1 MQIHLNWKR
10 QKPYNKE
17 KCLSYKRSRN
27 LDDHAISEIVAI
39 LDGWAGPLTWEALIE
54 AIEEVQ
60 RVRYTRQALNNHER
74 IKLAFSLRREALKA
88 MGVPLRVNAKAPEVE
103 ALLQINARLKAET
116 DRLKAENTLLL
127 EQFVRWAYNA
137 NNRGVREEI
146 LNRPL
151 PEVNRNSSLRRPAV
165 VKSST
170 R

>member
-1 MQIHLNWKR
+1 MRIHLDWKQ
-10 QKPYNKE
+10 QKPYNRE

-27 LDDHAISEIVAI
+27 LDDVSISEIVNI
-39 LDGWAGPLTWEALIE
+39 LDGWAGPLSWEALID
-54 AIEEVQ
+54 AIEELQ

-74 IKLAFSLRREALKA
+74 IKLAFSLRRESLKA
-88 MGVPLRVNAKAPEVE
+88 MGVPMRANTNVPEVE
-103 ALLQINARLKAET
+103 ALLQINTRLKAET
-116 DRLKAENTLLL
+116 DRLKAENSKLL

-137 NNRGVREEI
+137 NNRGVREEV

-165 VKSST
+165 VKPST